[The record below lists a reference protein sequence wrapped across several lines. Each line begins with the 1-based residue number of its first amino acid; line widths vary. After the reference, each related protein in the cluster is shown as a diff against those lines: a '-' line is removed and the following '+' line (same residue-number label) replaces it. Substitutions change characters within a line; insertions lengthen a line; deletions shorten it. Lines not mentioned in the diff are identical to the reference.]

1 MARTFGPIYASIW
14 KDPDF
19 IALPGHAQRLYMLLV
34 SQGDISSCGT
44 LPITMRRWSRMAID
58 TPIDSISIS
67 ISILVSAGFV
77 VLDEDTEELLVRS
90 FIKWDKGYKVPK
102 RLMAIKDA
110 IKSMASPAL
119 QQVAGGE
126 LAKLDILIDTP
137 IDMGIDT
144 PIDYPTVPGISNVS
158 TGGTGNREP
167 GEGNRGVADTPPPPV
182 CSKHPDGTDSPCRA
196 CGTARRKREKWDSEK
211 RQSAN
216 EFKEYLKTQPECDHG
231 LSGGNIDRPNIG
243 TPSCAQCRRE
253 RKATA

>member
-44 LPITMRRWSRMAID
+44 LPITLRRWSRMAID

-67 ISILVSAGFV
+67 ISILVSEGFI
-77 VLDEDTEELLVRS
+77 VLDEDTEELIVRS

-110 IKSMASPAL
+110 IRSMASPTL
-119 QQVAGGE
+119 QQVAIGE
-126 LAKLDILIDTP
+126 LAKFDIPFDTP

-158 TGGTGNREP
+158 REGTGNREP
-167 GEGNRGVADTPPPPV
+167 GEGAHSNARRPPDH
-182 CSKHPDGTDSPCRA
+182 CSKHPDGTDAPCAA
-196 CGTARRKREKWDSEK
+196 CGRARRKVEQWDSDRRRSSK
-211 RQSAN
+211 QFA
-216 EFKEYLKTQPECDHG
+216 EYLKTQPECAHG
-231 LSGGNIDRPNIG
+231 IPGGNIDRPNTG

-253 RKATA
+253 KKAA